1 MPGYRVHIAGSALVG
16 AGYAAAGYAAGD
28 LPPVTC
34 ALAATLCGAAGMVPD
49 LDAGPSEPLRESVAL
64 LAAVVPLMMLHRLQQ
79 WGLPLDGIVLAGAAI
94 YLLVRFG
101 LGWILANHAVHR
113 GMFHSV
119 PAAVVAGLLTYLA
132 AGGDDPL
139 HRYFI
144 AGAVV
149 LGFLSHL
156 VLDEIWSATQGMFG
170 PKHKKGFGTALKF
183 HGGEAWANL
192 LTYVLVVA
200 LGGLAAYDASRSEQS
215 LQMKRYARQ
224 QMEQASRMMQG
235 VPQQPW
241 QLRR

>member
-1 MPGYRVHIAGSALVG
+1 
-16 AGYAAAGYAAGD
+16 
-28 LPPVTC
+28 
-34 ALAATLCGAAGMVPD
+34 
-49 LDAGPSEPLRESVAL
+49 
-64 LAAVVPLMMLHRLQQ
+64 
-79 WGLPLDGIVLAGAAI
+79 
-94 YLLVRFG
+94 
-101 LGWILANHAVHR
+101 
-113 GMFHSV
+113 MFHSV
-119 PAAVVAGLLTYLA
+119 PAAGIAGLLTYLV

-139 HRYFI
+139 HRYYI

-149 LGFLSHL
+149 LGVLSHL

-170 PKHKKGFGTALKF
+170 PKFKKGFGTALKF

-200 LGGLAAYDASRSEQS
+200 LGGLAAFDASRSEQS

-241 QLRR
+241 QIRR

>member
-16 AGYAAAGYAAGD
+16 AGYGAAGWAVGD

-49 LDAGPSEPLRESVAL
+49 LDSGQSDPLRESVAL
-64 LAAVVPLMMLHRLQQ
+64 LAAVVPLMMLHRFQQ
-79 WGLPLDGIVLAGAAI
+79 WGMPLDAIVLAGAAI
-94 YLLVRFG
+94 YLAIRFG
-101 LGWILANHAVHR
+101 LGWILTNHAVHR

-119 PAAVVAGLLTYLA
+119 PAAVIAGLLTYLV

-139 HRYFI
+139 HRYYI

-149 LGFLSHL
+149 LGVLSHL

-170 PKHKKGFGTALKF
+170 PKFKKGFGTALKF

-200 LGGLAAYDASRSEQS
+200 LGGLAAFDASRSEQS

-241 QLRR
+241 QIRR